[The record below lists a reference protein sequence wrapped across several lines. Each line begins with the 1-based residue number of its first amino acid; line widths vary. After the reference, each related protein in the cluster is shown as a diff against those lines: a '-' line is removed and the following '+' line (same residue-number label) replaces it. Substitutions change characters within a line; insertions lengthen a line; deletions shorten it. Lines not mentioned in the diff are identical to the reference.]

1 MFTRPVSNSDIT
13 DFIIDRLDNVKTPDC
28 HVYSKNFLDY
38 MAPIHKEI
46 FAQTPFL
53 RAILASSNAQ
63 CPEDS
68 PILIPDVD
76 NKELHQMV
84 HFLYYGEILDVKD
97 TRKIIKNLI
106 DILGFPDDMDL
117 TISCNV
123 CNQKISYQGED
134 VLVCTGCNMEVQTR
148 PPTKVPN
155 NKAAE
160 DINSNVNAQDPSTD
174 VFHPNAPASNQ
185 TIIAFSLNDENRD
198 DTSILNMFSSDEE
211 DDQSDAQS
219 CNDDQ
224 AINDDDS
231 ESLENRIRNDFPSDI
246 TEQNVDQIEQEIF
259 ESPKPGIIDPA
270 EPDQIKENRSENV
283 SSPKPGTIEQNV
295 DQHDQ
300 IEQAML
306 GIFESPK
313 PGIAGDVPPNND
325 NLESLEHSIRSD
337 FTTDNITTEKNV
349 HHQDQIKENRSE
361 NVSSPKPGTSASY
374 FENRKVTPLKIILPK
389 PQTKEE
395 TENPKRKNKRKA
407 ESDGNSSKETNVT
420 KKPRKNNVNKVKCK
434 KCGQRI
440 RESTFM
446 IHYMP
451 HFDDNGFAQPVES
464 FVDGENKLD
473 CPFHFQCGFRRKSN
487 AVHVTKAHIFK
498 EHCLGEFLSREG
510 VSSLN
515 ELYEPANDI
524 IILPPPPDEN

>member
-1 MFTRPVSNSDIT
+1 M
-13 DFIIDRLDNVKTPDC
+13 
-28 HVYSKNFLDY
+28 
-38 MAPIHKEI
+38 
-46 FAQTPFL
+46 
-53 RAILASSNAQ
+53 
-63 CPEDS
+63 
-68 PILIPDVD
+68 
-76 NKELHQMV
+76 
-84 HFLYYGEILDVKD
+84 
-97 TRKIIKNLI
+97 
-106 DILGFPDDMDL
+106 
-117 TISCNV
+117 
-123 CNQKISYQGED
+123 
-134 VLVCTGCNMEVQTR
+134 
-148 PPTKVPN
+148 
-155 NKAAE
+155 
-160 DINSNVNAQDPSTD
+160 
-174 VFHPNAPASNQ
+174 
-185 TIIAFSLNDENRD
+185 
-198 DTSILNMFSSDEE
+198 
-211 DDQSDAQS
+211 
-219 CNDDQ
+219 
-224 AINDDDS
+224 
-231 ESLENRIRNDFPSDI
+231 ENRIRNDFPSDI

-270 EPDQIKENRSENV
+270 EPDQIKENRSEDV

-295 DQHDQ
+295 DQDDH

-313 PGIAGDVPPNND
+313 TGIAGDVPLNND
-325 NLESLEHSIRSD
+325 NLEHSIRSD

-374 FENRKVTPLKIILPK
+374 LESRKVTPLKIILPK

-395 TENPKRKNKRKA
+395 TEKPKRKNKRKA
-407 ESDGNSSKETNVT
+407 ESDGNSSKDTNVT
-420 KKPRKNNVNKVKCK
+420 KKPRKNNVNKVKCL
-434 KCGQRI
+434 KCGQRV
-440 RESTFM
+440 RESSFM

-451 HFDDNGFAQPVES
+451 HFDDDGFAQPVES

-515 ELYEPANDI
+515 DLYEPANDI